1 MDEIELARGGEGDR
15 TMMSICNQS
24 APRRTMRSAS
34 EARLAK
40 SDESIDGAI
49 FAAAMSASRWV
60 ASSPDWWQVVKDFGR
75 QMFRSVGA

>member
-1 MDEIELARGGEGDR
+1 
-15 TMMSICNQS
+15 
-24 APRRTMRSAS
+24 MRSAS